1 MDFLTQARNL
11 KSYMVELRNYFH
23 SHPELSLQEFN
34 TCKKIQEELDSL
46 KIKNYR
52 ISGTN
57 VIAELDTL
65 RPGKTLFLRADID
78 ALPVQEKNEVPY
90 KSQTPGVMHACGHDG
105 HIAYMLATARILKE
119 NLSQFSGKII
129 IAFQAAEEIGKG
141 AREIIDSG
149 ILDKVDRVFGIH
161 LLSSIPLGKIAVKSG
176 ALSSSCDR
184 FYIKINGKSGHITAP
199 QKCVDPIFIAS
210 LITAQLQTVVSRLI
224 SPAEGGLIGVGK
236 INGGSAYNVIPE
248 NCSME
253 GTIRA
258 FSDDSR
264 KKMNNAVTKIA
275 ENIAEE
281 YGGTAEVKIE
291 DLCDACFNDE
301 QATLEAALSSRKI
314 VGEENTLTSTE
325 KLFWSDN
332 FADFYRKAKGCYV
345 YVGSCS
351 GESTAWAHHNE
362 HFDIAP
368 DCMVY
373 AAALA
378 AQYAADFLKE

>member
-11 KSYMVELRNYFH
+11 KSYMVDLRNYFH

-52 ISGTN
+52 VAQTN

-78 ALPVQEKNEVPY
+78 ALPIQEKNEVPY
-90 KSQTPGVMHACGHDG
+90 KSQTPNVMHACGHDG
-105 HIAYMLATARILKE
+105 HTACMLATAKILKE
-119 NLSQFSGKII
+119 NLSQLSGKII
-129 IAFQAAEEIGKG
+129 IAFQAAEEIGRG
-141 AREIIDSG
+141 AREIIDAG

-161 LLSSIPLGKIAVKSG
+161 LLSLIPLGKIAVKSG

-184 FYIKINGKSGHITAP
+184 FYIKINGKSGHITTP

-210 LITAQLQTVVSRLI
+210 LITSQLQTVVPRLI
-224 SPAEGGLIGVGK
+224 SPTEGGLIGVGK
-236 INGGSAYNVIPE
+236 INGGTAYNVIPE
-248 NCSME
+248 NCSIE

-264 KKMNNAVTKIA
+264 KKLKNAVTKIA
-275 ENIAEE
+275 KNIADE
-281 YGGTAEVKIE
+281 YGGSADIKIE
-291 DLCDACFNDE
+291 DLCDACFNDA
-301 QATLEAALSSRKI
+301 QATLEVASSCRKI
-314 VGEENTLTSTE
+314 VSSENTLTSTE

-332 FADFYRKAKGCYV
+332 FADFYRKAAGCYV
-345 YVGSCS
+345 YVGSCD

-362 HFDIAP
+362 HFDIAS
-368 DCMVY
+368 DSMVY
-373 AAALA
+373 ATALT
-378 AQYAADFLKE
+378 AQYAADFLNF

>member
-11 KSYMVELRNYFH
+11 KSYMVDLRNYFH

-52 ISGTN
+52 VAQTN

-78 ALPVQEKNEVPY
+78 ALPIQEKNEVPY
-90 KSQTPGVMHACGHDG
+90 KSQTPNVMHACGHDG
-105 HIAYMLATARILKE
+105 HIACMLATAKILKE
-119 NLSQFSGKII
+119 NLSQLSGKII
-129 IAFQAAEEIGKG
+129 IAFQSAEEIGRG
-141 AREIIDSG
+141 AREIIDTG

-161 LLSSIPLGKIAVKSG
+161 LLSLIPLGKIAVKSG

-184 FYIKINGKSGHITAP
+184 FYIKINGKSGHITTP

-210 LITAQLQTVVSRLI
+210 LITSQLQTVVPRLI
-224 SPAEGGLIGVGK
+224 SPTEGGLIGVGK
-236 INGGSAYNVIPE
+236 INGGTAYNVIPE
-248 NCSME
+248 NCSIE

-264 KKMNNAVTKIA
+264 KKLKNTVTKIA
-275 ENIAEE
+275 KNIADE
-281 YGGTAEVKIE
+281 YGGSADIKIE
-291 DLCDACFNDE
+291 DLCDACFNDS
-301 QATLEAALSSRKI
+301 QASLEVASSSRKI
-314 VGEENTLTSTE
+314 VGSENTLTSTE

-332 FADFYRKAKGCYV
+332 FADFYRKAAGCYV
-345 YVGSCS
+345 YVGSCD

-368 DCMVY
+368 DSMVY
-373 AAALA
+373 ATALT
-378 AQYAADFLKE
+378 AQYAADFLNF

>member
-11 KSYMVELRNYFH
+11 KSYMVDLRNYFH

-52 ISGTN
+52 VAQTN

-78 ALPVQEKNEVPY
+78 ALPIQEKNEVPY
-90 KSQTPGVMHACGHDG
+90 KSQTPNVMHACGHDG
-105 HIAYMLATARILKE
+105 HTACMLATAKILKE
-119 NLSQFSGKII
+119 NLSQLSGKII
-129 IAFQAAEEIGKG
+129 IAFQAAEEIGRG
-141 AREIIDSG
+141 AREIIDAG

-161 LLSSIPLGKIAVKSG
+161 LLSLIPLGKIAVKSG

-184 FYIKINGKSGHITAP
+184 FYIKINGKSGHITTP

-210 LITAQLQTVVSRLI
+210 LITSQLQTVVPRLI
-224 SPAEGGLIGVGK
+224 SPTEGGLIGVGK
-236 INGGSAYNVIPE
+236 INGGTAYNVIPE
-248 NCSME
+248 NCSIE

-264 KKMNNAVTKIA
+264 KKLKNAVTKIA
-275 ENIAEE
+275 KNIADE
-281 YGGTAEVKIE
+281 YGGSADIKIE
-291 DLCDACFNDE
+291 DLCDACFNDA
-301 QATLEAALSSRKI
+301 QAALEVASSCRKI
-314 VGEENTLTSTE
+314 VGSENTLTSTE

-332 FADFYRKAKGCYV
+332 FADFYRKAAGCYV
-345 YVGSCS
+345 YVGSCD
-351 GESTAWAHHNE
+351 GGSTAWAHHNE

-368 DCMVY
+368 DSMVY
-373 AAALA
+373 AAALT
-378 AQYAADFLKE
+378 AQYATDFLNF

>member
-1 MDFLTQARNL
+1 
-11 KSYMVELRNYFH
+11 MVELRNYFH

-52 ISGTN
+52 VAQTN

-78 ALPVQEKNEVPY
+78 ALPIQEKNDVPY
-90 KSQTPGVMHACGHDG
+90 KSQTPNVMHACGHDG
-105 HIAYMLATARILKE
+105 HIACMLATAKILKE
-119 NLSQFSGKII
+119 NLSQLSGKII
-129 IAFQAAEEIGKG
+129 IAFQSAEEIGRG
-141 AREIIDSG
+141 AREIIDAG

-161 LLSSIPLGKIAVKSG
+161 LLSLIPLGKIAVKSG

-184 FYIKINGKSGHITAP
+184 FYIKINGKSGHITTP

-210 LITAQLQTVVSRLI
+210 LITSQLQTVVPRLI
-224 SPAEGGLIGVGK
+224 SPTEGGLIGVGK
-236 INGGSAYNVIPE
+236 INGGTAYNVIPE
-248 NCSME
+248 NCSIE

-264 KKMNNAVTKIA
+264 KKLKNAVTKIA
-275 ENIAEE
+275 KNIADE
-281 YGGTAEVKIE
+281 YGGSADIKIE
-291 DLCDACFNDE
+291 DLCDACFNDA
-301 QATLEAALSSRKI
+301 QAALEVASSCRKI
-314 VGEENTLTSTE
+314 VGSENTLTSTE

-332 FADFYRKAKGCYV
+332 FADFYRKAAGCYV
-345 YVGSCS
+345 YVGSCD

-368 DCMVY
+368 DSMVY
-373 AAALA
+373 AAALT
-378 AQYAADFLKE
+378 AQYAADFLNF

>member
-1 MDFLTQARNL
+1 MDFLEQAANL

-52 ISGTN
+52 VEKTN
-57 VIAELDTL
+57 VIAELDTT

-78 ALPVQEKNEVPY
+78 ALPIQEKNDVPY
-90 KSQTPGVMHACGHDG
+90 KSQVPDVMHACGHDG
-105 HIAYMLATARILKE
+105 HIAYMLAAARILKE
-119 NLSQFSGKII
+119 NLSQLSGKII
-129 IAFQAAEEIGKG
+129 IAFQSAEEIGHG
-141 AREIIDSG
+141 AREIINTG
-149 ILDKVDRVFGIH
+149 VLDKVDRVFGIH
-161 LLSSIPLGKIAVKSG
+161 LLSSIPLGKIVVKSG

-184 FYIKINGKSGHITAP
+184 FYIKINGKSGHITTP
-199 QKCVDPIFIAS
+199 QKCVDPVFIAS
-210 LITAQLQTVVSRLI
+210 LITVQLQTVVSRLI
-224 SPAEGGLIGVGK
+224 SPVEGGLIGIGK
-236 INGGSAYNVIPE
+236 INGGNTYNVIPGT
-248 NCSME
+248 CSIE

-258 FSDDSR
+258 FSNESR
-264 KKMNNAVTKIA
+264 KKMNEAVTKIVQ
-275 ENIAEE
+275 NIAEE

-291 DLCDACFNDE
+291 DLCDTCFNDE
-301 QATLEAALSSRKI
+301 QAALEVASSCRKI
-314 VGEENTLTSTE
+314 IGAENTLTSTE

-345 YVGSCS
+345 YVGSCD

-368 DCMVY
+368 DSMVY
-373 AAALA
+373 AAALT
-378 AQYAADFLKE
+378 AQYAADFLKA

>member
-1 MDFLTQARNL
+1 MDFLEQAANL

-52 ISGTN
+52 VEKTN
-57 VIAELDTL
+57 VIAELDTT

-78 ALPVQEKNEVPY
+78 ALPIQEKNDVPY
-90 KSQTPGVMHACGHDG
+90 KSQVPDVMHACGHDG
-105 HIAYMLATARILKE
+105 HIAYMLATAKILKE

-129 IAFQAAEEIGKG
+129 IAFQSAEEIGHG
-141 AREIIDSG
+141 AREIINAG

-161 LLSSIPLGKIAVKSG
+161 LLSSIPLGKIVVKSG

-184 FYIKINGKSGHITAP
+184 FYIKINGKSGHITTP
-199 QKCVDPIFIAS
+199 QKCVDPVFIAS
-210 LITAQLQTVVSRLI
+210 LITVQLQTVVSRLI
-224 SPAEGGLIGVGK
+224 SPVEGGLIGIGK
-236 INGGSAYNVIPE
+236 INGGNTYNVIPGT
-248 NCSME
+248 CSLE

-258 FSDDSR
+258 FSNESR
-264 KKMNNAVTKIA
+264 KKMNEAVTKIA
-275 ENIAEE
+275 QNIAEE

-291 DLCDACFNDE
+291 DLCDTCFNDE
-301 QATLEAALSSRKI
+301 QSSLEVASSCRKI
-314 VGEENTLTSTE
+314 IGAENTLTSTE

-332 FADFYRKAKGCYV
+332 FADFYRKSKGCYV
-345 YVGSCS
+345 YVGSCD

-368 DCMVY
+368 DSMVY
-373 AAALA
+373 AAALT
-378 AQYAADFLKE
+378 AQYAADFLKA

>member
-1 MDFLTQARNL
+1 
-11 KSYMVELRNYFH
+11 MVELRNYFH

-52 ISGTN
+52 VAQTN

-78 ALPVQEKNEVPY
+78 ALPIQEKNDVPY
-90 KSQTPGVMHACGHDG
+90 KSQTPNVMHACGHDG
-105 HIAYMLATARILKE
+105 HIACMLATAKILKE
-119 NLSQFSGKII
+119 NLSQLSGKII
-129 IAFQAAEEIGKG
+129 IAFQSAEEIGRG
-141 AREIIDSG
+141 AREIIDTG

-161 LLSSIPLGKIAVKSG
+161 LLSLIPLGKIAVKSG

-184 FYIKINGKSGHITAP
+184 FYIKINGKSGHITTP

-210 LITAQLQTVVSRLI
+210 LITSQLQTVVPRLI
-224 SPAEGGLIGVGK
+224 SPTEGGLIGVGK
-236 INGGSAYNVIPE
+236 INGGTAYNVIPE
-248 NCSME
+248 NCSIE

-264 KKMNNAVTKIA
+264 KKLKNTVTKIA
-275 ENIAEE
+275 KNIADE
-281 YGGTAEVKIE
+281 YGGSADIKIE
-291 DLCDACFNDE
+291 DLCDACFNDA
-301 QATLEAALSSRKI
+301 QASLEVASSCRKI
-314 VGEENTLTSTE
+314 VGSENTLTSTE

-332 FADFYRKAKGCYV
+332 FADFYRKAAGCYV
-345 YVGSCS
+345 YVGSCD

-368 DCMVY
+368 DSMVY
-373 AAALA
+373 AAALT
-378 AQYAADFLKE
+378 AQYAADFLNF